1 MRTATTFHQQ
11 QQQQHTTAT
20 TTAAKYVGNQ
30 KGKAA
35 GKLAEYVNAIN
46 LLTGGHCVR
55 MCVCMRVFVCVG
67 VCIVLVIGFV
77 TVSGK
82 EKQSKYFLAN

>member
-11 QQQQHTTAT
+11 QQQHWQQHT

-46 LLTGGHCVR
+46 LLTGGHCMCMYACVWVC
-55 MCVCMRVFVCVG
+55 MCVYVCVYCAG
-67 VCIVLVIGFV
+67 HWLRHGERQR
-77 TVSGK
+77 K
-82 EKQSKYFLAN
+82 AK